1 MRLSYTIKFD
11 DFRTLQAPFPTS
23 AGNNDGFKAVLA
35 ACALIAV
42 LGVFCMVQGL
52 GLPVGGFL
60 ISLGL
65 AAATGAYFYE
75 QRSVRTRKKQY
86 EERLAEGFQSIHC
99 RDQRVFEADDTGYAT
114 SCRCGTVTRPWSELI
129 SFSENKTH
137 FAFNSKMGREIVP
150 KSAFPSEAQI
160 TEFRALATGKLNLDK
175 SATAPHFDFALRK
188 ADFREAYWMHI
199 LRGGGWRVLAKVFPV
214 YAGLIYGVFV
224 LWNSIAANNSA
235 VRAGLIGGL
244 VAIPAIRVFR
254 NQRKH
259 YLGVLRVHFSEQG
272 LHLQDPVSQSR
283 VPWDR
288 FIGYLEGRG
297 VILLYSNPKLYR
309 IIPKRALTGQTVK
322 FQALVETKLG
332 RYDYRST
339 PFDQDKMRQLS

>member
-11 DFRTLQAPFPTS
+11 DFRTLQSPFPMS
-23 AGNNDGFKAVLA
+23 AGGNAGFRVVLA
-35 ACALIAV
+35 ACALIAAF
-42 LGVFCMVQGL
+42 GAFCMVQGF

-60 ISLGL
+60 IGLG
-65 AAATGAYFYE
+65 AVAATAAYFYE
-75 QRSVRTRKKQY
+75 QRSVQSRKQKY
-86 EERLAEGFQSIHC
+86 EKELAEGFQRIHC
-99 RDQRVFEADDTGYAT
+99 RDQRVFEADETGYAT
-114 SCRCGTVTRPWSELI
+114 SCKCGTVTRPWSELV

-137 FAFNSKMGREIVP
+137 FAFNSKMGGEILP

-160 TEFRALATGKLNLDK
+160 TEFRALATGKLNQDK
-175 SATAPHFDFALRK
+175 SVTTPHFDFALRK

-199 LRGGGWRVLAKVFPV
+199 LRGGGWRGLAKILLLYGGV
-214 YAGLIYGVFV
+214 IYGVFV
-224 LWNSIAANNSA
+224 LWNSIAANNPA
-235 VRAGLIGGL
+235 VRAGLIGAL
-244 VAIPAIRVFR
+244 VVIPAMRIMR

-272 LHLQDPVSQSR
+272 LHLQDPVSQAR

-288 FIGYLEGRG
+288 FIGYLEGKG

-309 IIPKRALTGQTVK
+309 IIPKRALTGQAAK

-332 RYDYRST
+332 AYDYRNPGRSLEI
-339 PFDQDKMRQLS
+339 QAAS